1 MVIRPFT
8 PERLVSDFQ
17 KLKFK
22 GETPAFLLNK
32 PIEFKGKLGC
42 SEFFNNLFQTF
53 PPSWEPKS
61 LGFSFD
67 FSKKTLYLE
76 ASILNA
82 GKIKYPL
89 HIKVTQEDSKI
100 IFELQ

>member
-1 MVIRPFT
+1 MVNRPFT
-8 PERLVSDFQ
+8 PEMIVSESQ

-22 GETPAFLLNK
+22 GYNIFPPGK

-42 SEFFNNLFQTF
+42 SEFFNNLFQTL
-53 PPSWEPKS
+53 PPVWEPKF

-67 FSKKTLYLE
+67 FLKKVLYLE
-76 ASILNA
+76 ASVLNA